1 MDGDMLETLKDYDE
15 DEQESI
21 MTTLSTVQSQGWK
34 RSANQYQFHII
45 LGKVLR
51 EKEGKLREVENTLDK
66 QRDKNEQF
74 QHELNKLKND
84 QKYEKDINEELEN
97 ELKLKEDQIVHLE
110 NCVKNRDEITNS
122 LEELFREK
130 GDEIE
135 GLMEKCVG
143 LEIQLEKELVLQKKL
158 QIQNNV
164 IEELRGN
171 LKAVEKENNVEY
183 KNEIESMV
191 VEIEHLQ
198 SENKQK
204 RKLLEEIN
212 EENFILGEKLQILE
226 AKNKEI
232 VDEEDKEHYMS
243 LNEELSSLVRQI
255 PSKFPCES
263 CGKGFV
269 TRSELEIHYEEDH
282 GKQHRLD
289 VLNGN
294 LVSLERNLLQQK
306 FIFMTSLLKLK
317 EKETKRKYVCQCKG
331 VCRINHRF
339 YNWRKPRSETIS
351 TKSKDIFE
359 KEGEVDKEIEPNQAQ
374 CKNCD
379 KMFKHSEELKIH
391 SVTLHCIE
399 TCLVNPWGLNFL
411 H

>member
-183 KNEIESMV
+183 KNEIESML

-212 EENFILGEKLQILE
+212 EENIIIGEKLQ
-226 AKNKEI
+226 
-232 VDEEDKEHYMS
+232 
-243 LNEELSSLVRQI
+243 SS
-255 PSKFPCES
+255 
-263 CGKGFV
+263 
-269 TRSELEIHYEEDH
+269 
-282 GKQHRLD
+282 
-289 VLNGN
+289 N
-294 LVSLERNLLQQK
+294 QK
-306 FIFMTSLLKLK
+306 I
-317 EKETKRKYVCQCKG
+317 
-331 VCRINHRF
+331 
-339 YNWRKPRSETIS
+339 
-351 TKSKDIFE
+351 
-359 KEGEVDKEIEPNQAQ
+359 
-374 CKNCD
+374 
-379 KMFKHSEELKIH
+379 
-391 SVTLHCIE
+391 
-399 TCLVNPWGLNFL
+399 
-411 H
+411 